1 MNGARVLSRFTPGAL
16 AAHLVDFKAKVC
28 GIKRFG
34 RRGSPKPRH
43 PPPFIG
49 KGQSWNERCF
59 EPEIDPV

>member
-49 KGQSWNERCF
+49 KGQS
-59 EPEIDPV
+59 